1 MEIEI
6 QFTDRPIAEKI
17 LSPGQPGAVGA
28 WLEFRGVVRGEEN
41 GRTIRALEYEAYP
54 EMAGRE
60 IRRLLQDISARHP
73 CCAARVI
80 HRVGVIPVGETA
92 IYVGIA
98 SPHRGEA
105 IALLA
110 QFMDR
115 LKQDVPIWKRRALPI
130 NSVGDDVRSLNLSPK
145 KLETPHVV
153 SYKSL
158 DEAMAEIRSHS
169 RPLPAVR
176 TPLAEALGRVLR
188 ETVCAPEDLPPVDR
202 SMRDGYAIRADDASK
217 TFSVVDTIHAADWK
231 PRQLKTGEAVR
242 VATGS
247 ALPCGGLR
255 VVMQE
260 HVERDG
266 DKLRVV
272 RRENST
278 NVRLRGE
285 EVRQGQ
291 PLVSAGTKLNAG
303 ALAILA
309 TVGNVNPLVS
319 PRLRILHLTTG
330 DEIVPPDQT
339 PKPGQIRD
347 SNSILIRS
355 LLQNFPCDVEQ
366 GHLPEDFELAKSE
379 IANRKSQ
386 IENADVLLVSGG
398 ASVGEKD
405 FTRVLLEQLGFEII
419 FSQVSVRP
427 GRPLIFG
434 VNGGAPVLRS
444 STATE
449 GGSVPASRTRR
460 AEALRRRLV
469 GSLAQPNKVRVAFGL
484 PGNPLAHFVCFHF
497 AVVTA
502 LACLTGGEPPNF
514 LRGQL
519 AGKLD
524 DKPCPRE
531 TLWPARWEWRVGQ
544 TFLSASSGDFP
555 VACADNANTGQE
567 CPANQQTGMSALRP
581 LPWASSGDI
590 TCLAAANALIRVPAN
605 CAGLSNGAKVDFL
618 PLAAMIGSGL

>member
-6 QFTDRPIAEKI
+6 QFTDRPIAETI
-17 LSPGQPGAVGA
+17 LPPGQPGAVGA

-41 GRTIRALEYEAYP
+41 GQTIRALEYEAYP

-60 IRRLLQDISARHP
+60 IRRLLQEISARHP
-73 CCAARVI
+73 CRAAKVI
-80 HRVGVIPVGETA
+80 HRVGVIPVGETT
-92 IYVGIA
+92 IYVGVA

-110 QFMDR
+110 EFMDR
-115 LKQDVPIWKRRALPI
+115 LKQDVPIWKRRAI
-130 NSVGDDVRSLNLSPK
+130 ADGADSVGRATPCATVEVRLPTSGGQGTARPTL
-145 KLETPHVV
+145 
-153 SYKSL
+153 KSL
-158 DEAMAEIRSHS
+158 DEARAAICSRI

-188 ETVCAPEDLPPVDR
+188 ETICAPEDLPPVDR
-202 SMRDGYAIRADDASK
+202 ATRDGYAIRADDASE

-231 PRQLKTGEAVR
+231 PRQLKSGEAVR

-247 ALPCGGLR
+247 ALPCGGLW

-319 PRLRILHLTTG
+319 PRLRILHFTTG

-347 SNSILIRS
+347 SNSILIRG
-355 LLQNFPCDVEQ
+355 LLQNFSCDLEQ
-366 GHLPEDFELAKSE
+366 DHLPENFEAAMLE
-379 IANRKSQ
+379 IAARKPG
-386 IENADVLLVSGG
+386 IDNADVLLVSGG

-405 FTRVLLEQLGFEII
+405 FTRALLEQLGFEIV

-434 VNGGAPVLRS
+434 INGGA
-444 STATE
+444 
-449 GGSVPASRTRR
+449 SVPASR
-460 AEALRRRLV
+460 LV
-469 GSLAQPNKVRVAFGL
+469 SSLAPPNKVRVAFGL
-484 PGNPLAHFVCFHF
+484 PGNPLSHFVCFHF
-497 AVVTA
+497 AVATA
-502 LACLTGGEPPNF
+502 LACLTGGEPPEL

-519 AGKLD
+519 AEKLD

-531 TLWPARWEWRVGQ
+531 TLWPARLEWNDATPR
-544 TFLSASSGDFP
+544 
-555 VACADNANTGQE
+555 
-567 CPANQQTGMSALRP
+567 LR
-581 LPWASSGDI
+581 LLEWAGSGDI
-590 TCLAAANALIRVPAN
+590 TCLTAANALVRVPAN
-605 CAGLSNGAKVDFL
+605 CPGLHNGTTVDFL
-618 PLAAMIGSGL
+618 PVTAMIGGG

>member
-6 QFTDRPIAEKI
+6 QLTDQPIAENF
-17 LSPGQPGAVGA
+17 LPPTQLGAVGA

-41 GRTIRALEYEAYP
+41 GRIIRALEYEAYP

-73 CCAARVI
+73 CRAAKVI
-80 HRVGVIPVGETA
+80 HRVGIIPAGETA
-92 IYVGIA
+92 IYVGVA

-105 IALLA
+105 LALLA
-110 QFMDR
+110 EFMDR
-115 LKQDVPIWKRRALPI
+115 LKQDVPIWKRHALPTNI
-130 NSVGDDVRSLNLSPK
+130 VGDDVRSLTLSAK
-145 KLETPHVV
+145 KPETPHVV

-158 DEAMAEIRSHS
+158 DEALLEIRTHCQ
-169 RPLPAVR
+169 PLPAVR
-176 TPLAEALGRVLR
+176 TPLAESFGRVLR

-202 SMRDGYAIRADDASK
+202 SMRDGYAIRADDAPEI
-217 TFSVVDTIHAADWK
+217 FSVVDTIHAADWK
-231 PRQLKTGEAVR
+231 PRQLKSGEAMR

-247 ALPCGGLR
+247 ALPCGGLW

-319 PRLRILHLTTG
+319 PRLRILHFTTG

-366 GHLPEDFELAKSE
+366 DHLPEDFEAAKSE

-398 ASVGEKD
+398 ASVGETD
-405 FTRVLLEQLGFEII
+405 FTRALLEQLGFGIV

-434 VNGGAPVLRS
+434 VNGGASVLRS

-449 GGSVPASRTRR
+449 GGSVP
-460 AEALRRRLV
+460 V
-469 GSLAQPNKVRVAFGL
+469 PHCGIGSLAPPNKVRVAFGL

-497 AVVTA
+497 AVATA
-502 LACLTGGEPPNF
+502 LAGLTGGEPPEF

-519 AGKLD
+519 DEKLD

-531 TLWPARWEWRVGQ
+531 TLWPARWEWNDA
-544 TFLSASSGDFP
+544 T
-555 VACADNANTGQE
+555 
-567 CPANQQTGMSALRP
+567 LR
-581 LPWASSGDI
+581 LHLLAWASSGDI
-590 TCLAAANALIRVPAN
+590 TCLATANALVRVPAN
-605 CAGLSNGAKVDFL
+605 QGSIEKFAGVDFL
-618 PLAAMIGSGL
+618 PVMSMIGGG

>member
-6 QFTDRPIAEKI
+6 QLTDQPIAEKI

-73 CCAARVI
+73 GCAARVI

-110 QFMDR
+110 EFMDR

-145 KLETPHVV
+145 KLETPHAV

-158 DEAMAEIRSHS
+158 DEAMAEIQSHC

-188 ETVCAPEDLPPVDR
+188 ETICAPEDLPPVDR
-202 SMRDGYAIRADDASK
+202 STRDGYAIRADDASK
-217 TFSVVDTIHAADWK
+217 PFSVVDTIHAADWK
-231 PRQLKTGEAVR
+231 PRQLKPGEAVR
-242 VATGS
+242 VATGA

-260 HVERDG
+260 HAERDG

-278 NVRLRGE
+278 NIRLRGE

-319 PRLRILHLTTG
+319 PRLRILHFTTG
-330 DEIVPPDQT
+330 DEIVTPDQT

-347 SNSILIRS
+347 SNSILLRG
-355 LLQNFPCDVEQ
+355 LLQNYPCDVEQ
-366 GHLPEDFELAKSE
+366 GHLPEDFERAKLEVS
-379 IANRKSQ
+379 NRQLRCCASTRPESVSA
-386 IENADVLLVSGG
+386 IGNADVLLISGG
-398 ASVGEKD
+398 ASVGETD
-405 FTRVLLEQLGFEII
+405 FTRALLEQLGFEIV
-419 FSQVSVRP
+419 FSQVNLRP

-434 VNGGAPVLRS
+434 VNGP
-444 STATE
+444 
-449 GGSVPASRTRR
+449 
-460 AEALRRRLV
+460 
-469 GSLAQPNKVRVAFGL
+469 RVAFGL
-484 PGNPLAHFVCFHF
+484 PGNPLSHFVCFHF
-497 AVVTA
+497 AVATA
-502 LACLTGGEPPNF
+502 LAGLTGGKPPEF

-519 AGKLD
+519 AEKFD

-531 TLWPARWEWRVGQ
+531 TLWPARWEWNDATPR
-544 TFLSASSGDFP
+544 
-555 VACADNANTGQE
+555 
-567 CPANQQTGMSALRP
+567 LRP
-581 LPWASSGDI
+581 LAWASSGDI
-590 TCLAAANALIRVPAN
+590 TCLAAANALVRVPAN
-605 CAGLSNGAKVDFL
+605 CAGLDNGAKVDFL
-618 PLAAMIGSGL
+618 PMASMIGGGL

>member
-6 QFTDRPIAEKI
+6 QLTDRAIAETI
-17 LSPGQPGAVGA
+17 LPPGQPGAVGA
-28 WLEFRGVVRGEEN
+28 WLEFRGVVRSEEN

-60 IRRLLQDISARHP
+60 IRRLLQKISARHP
-73 CCAARVI
+73 CRAAKVI
-80 HRVGVIPVGETA
+80 HRVGVIPAGETA
-92 IYVGIA
+92 IYVGVA

-110 QFMDR
+110 EFMDR
-115 LKQDVPIWKRRALPI
+115 LKQDVPIWKRRAIADGARLCAEHQPQRPS
-130 NSVGDDVRSLNLSPK
+130 NVQAAAAGSATTAALR
-145 KLETPHVV
+145 
-153 SYKSL
+153 SL
-158 DEAMAEIRSHS
+158 DEARAEIRSRS

-176 TPLAEALGRVLR
+176 ASLAEALGRVLR
-188 ETVCAPEDLPPVDR
+188 ETICAPEDLPPVDR
-202 SMRDGYAIRADDASK
+202 STRDGYAIHADDASK

-242 VATGS
+242 VATGA
-247 ALPCGGLR
+247 ALPCGALR

-260 HVERDG
+260 HIERDG

-291 PLVSAGTKLNAG
+291 PLVPAGTKLNAG

-319 PRLRILHLTTG
+319 PRLRILHFTTG
-330 DEIVPPDQT
+330 DEIVTPDQT

-366 GHLPEDFELAKSE
+366 DHLPEDFEAAKSE

-398 ASVGEKD
+398 ASVGETD
-405 FTRVLLEQLGFEII
+405 FTRALLEQLGFGIV

-434 VNGGAPVLRS
+434 VNGGASVLRS

-449 GGSVPASRTRR
+449 GGSVP
-460 AEALRRRLV
+460 V
-469 GSLAQPNKVRVAFGL
+469 PHCGIGSLAPPNKVRVAFGL

-497 AVVTA
+497 AVATA
-502 LACLTGGEPPNF
+502 LAGLTGGEPPEF

-519 AGKLD
+519 DEKLD

-531 TLWPARWEWRVGQ
+531 TLWPARWEWNDA
-544 TFLSASSGDFP
+544 T
-555 VACADNANTGQE
+555 
-567 CPANQQTGMSALRP
+567 LR
-581 LPWASSGDI
+581 LHLLAWASSGDI
-590 TCLAAANALIRVPAN
+590 TCLATANALVRVPAN
-605 CAGLSNGAKVDFL
+605 QGSIEKFAGVDFL
-618 PLAAMIGSGL
+618 PVMSMIGGG